1 MPADIKD
8 IITNVKD
15 VYMSDSNLETLLD
28 YERVLDELDLYTF
41 SNWKEGE
48 LMEGPIYEKYFV
60 TCKWMYEY
68 RKMPDPAGAERLLG
82 YGCEITYQEDTLA
95 YPIKITSPD
104 DYKPGTRTNKIVEKP
119 VWIVTITI
127 PKSLMN
133 DIQQGSVELEGE
145 SLEAQDIEMS
155 QEEGL
160 DDLENSG
167 EEENQETA
175 GNV

>member
-41 SNWKEGE
+41 ANWKEGE
-48 LMEGPIYEKYFV
+48 LVEGPIYEKYFV
-60 TCKWMYEY
+60 TCKWLYEY

-82 YGCEITYQEDTLA
+82 YGCEITFQEDTLE
-95 YPIKITSPD
+95 YPIDIKSPD
-104 DYKPGTRTNKIVEKP
+104 DYKPGTRTNKIVSKP
-119 VWIVTITI
+119 VWIVTITM

-133 DIQQGSVELEGE
+133 DIQQGSVELESE
-145 SLEAQDIEMS
+145 TLEAQDIEMS

-160 DDLENSG
+160 DDLESSG
-167 EEENQETA
+167 EEDQETA
-175 GNV
+175 GNA

>member
-8 IITNVKD
+8 IITNIKD

-41 SNWKEGE
+41 ANWKEGE
-48 LMEGPIYEKYFV
+48 LVEGPIYEKYFV
-60 TCKWMYEY
+60 TCKWLYEY

-82 YGCEITYQEDTLA
+82 YGCEITYQEDTLE
-95 YPIKITSPD
+95 YPIDIKSPD
-104 DYKPGTRTNKIVEKP
+104 DYKPGTRTNKIVGKP
-119 VWIVTITI
+119 VWIVTITM

-133 DIQQGSVELEGE
+133 DIQQGSVELESE
-145 SLEAQDIEMS
+145 TLEAQDIEMS

-160 DDLENSG
+160 DDLESSG
-167 EEENQETA
+167 EEDQETA
-175 GNV
+175 GNA